1 MFLVLATNMKLQAKI
16 RLFLF
21 FIQVAL
27 KKGKK
32 KRKLNAYPLRL

>member
-27 KKGKK
+27 KKGEKK
-32 KRKLNAYPLRL
+32 KET

>member
-32 KRKLNAYPLRL
+32 KKET